1 MTNGDR
7 GEDCGADVAGESN
20 AASDHV
26 VGDVVLVLAA
36 ISEVDVGVGVDVV
49 VVAFVEPRD
58 EADVTELD
66 ESRRNMVSI
75 AASLLEFDEGFCSGF
90 DALLFILYSQSRL
103 PINVKV
109 MRARRA
115 VLREIHGLMLA

>member
-7 GEDCGADVAGESN
+7 GEDCGADVACESN

-26 VGDVVLVLAA
+26 VGNVVLVLAA

-66 ESRRNMVSI
+66 ESRRNIVSI
-75 AASLLEFDEGFCSGF
+75 AASLLEFDEVFCSGF
-90 DALLFILYSQSRL
+90 DALLFILYSRFRL

-109 MRARRA
+109 MRAR
-115 VLREIHGLMLA
+115 